1 MPRGLHR
8 RNRKDVNEALQSE
21 LDGNVE
27 RATLGPG
34 LPRCDH
40 IAAICC
46 AFDISVVRVRRIA
59 QKGGKYL
66 AGGFD
71 KAVGLSR
78 IPPANRYVIV
88 QFENM
93 DKAKAWYEGGQR
105 ELERTVASKYAD
117 FRVIAVEGAN

>member
-1 MPRGLHR
+1 MKHFNRNLMGTLRERHLDQAYRAVTTSPR
-8 RNRKDVNEALQSE
+8 S
-21 LDGNVE
+21 
-27 RATLGPG
+27 
-34 LPRCDH
+34 
-40 IAAICC
+40 AARSTSP
-46 AFDISVVRVRRIA
+46 FVGVRRIA

-71 KAVGLSR
+71 KAVSSFAFRQPIATSLSR
-78 IPPANRYVIV
+78 R
-88 QFENM
+88 FENM